1 LEFIP
6 TGHILQTGSVCVR
19 YCSLFFSTGP
29 GRAESFSAGSGKTE
43 SLELSISEL
52 SLSGLSL
59 LGVIKM
65 PIYEYEC
72 KACGHRMEKL
82 QKISADPLKDCPACQ
97 SDGLERLVSAAGFR
111 LAGGGW
117 YETDFK
123 TGSKK
128 NLVADGKTASA
139 DAGKSSDSSATAKS
153 ATPKDKGAA
162 A

>member
-1 LEFIP
+1 MN
-6 TGHILQTGSVCVR
+6 
-19 YCSLFFSTGP
+19 
-29 GRAESFSAGSGKTE
+29 
-43 SLELSISEL
+43 
-52 SLSGLSL
+52 LSGLSF
-59 LGVIKM
+59 LGANNM

-72 KACGHRMEKL
+72 KACGHRLEKL
-82 QKISADPLKDCPACQ
+82 QKISADPLKDCPTCQ

-128 NLVADGKTASA
+128 NLVADSKAASTETA
-139 DAGKSSDSSATAKS
+139 KSSDSST
-153 ATPKDKGAA
+153 TPKSVTPSDKGAA

>member
-1 LEFIP
+1 
-6 TGHILQTGSVCVR
+6 
-19 YCSLFFSTGP
+19 
-29 GRAESFSAGSGKTE
+29 
-43 SLELSISEL
+43 
-52 SLSGLSL
+52 
-59 LGVIKM
+59 M

-72 KACGHRMEKL
+72 KACGHRLEKL
-82 QKISADPLKDCPACQ
+82 QKISAAPLKECPACQ

-128 NLVADGKTASA
+128 NLVADGKAATA
-139 DAGKSSDSSATAKS
+139 DAGKTSDTSTTSKS
-153 ATPKDKGAA
+153 VTPKDNGAA